1 MTKKQRFISKK
12 QKYSNYYYPP
22 KIED

>member
-1 MTKKQRFISKK
+1 MTKTQRFISKK

>member
-1 MTKKQRFISKK
+1 MTKRQRFISKK